1 MATANDSSPESSLS
15 YKDSGVDI
23 AAGDQFAAQIQ
34 RYLRQTCGPNVIEN
48 PGGYAGLYELKPN
61 DFFAK
66 KSVRPVLAGSTDGVG
81 TKLRIAFMMG
91 KHDTVGIDLVAMS
104 VNDLVCVGAQPLF
117 FLDYMATGK
126 LAPEV
131 MLEVIKGISAGCRE
145 AQCALLG
152 GETAEMPGF
161 YQPGEYDLA
170 GFAVGLLERRRWI
183 SGKKVQPGDKVVG
196 IASSGIHSN
205 GYSLVRKLFF
215 DKLGWDVGR
224 HVDELGCTLGEEL
237 LRPTRIYVRP
247 VLKILS
253 YYRVMQMVR
262 GIAHITGG
270 GFVGNIPRVLPSNC
284 GARIVGGTWPVP
296 PIFNLIRKLGKIDE
310 AEMYR
315 VFNMGIGM
323 VLITAPAVTN
333 AVLRR
338 LARAGEQACL
348 IGEIVEGEHKVT
360 IE

>member
-1 MATANDSSPESSLS
+1 MATASEKTAETALT
-15 YKDSGVDI
+15 YKDSGVSI
-23 AAGDQFAAQIQ
+23 LAGDEFAARIQ
-34 RYLRQTCGPNVIEN
+34 HYLRQTCGPNVIEN
-48 PGGYAGLYELKPN
+48 PGGFAGLYELKPN
-61 DFFAK
+61 EFFAK
-66 KSVRPVLAGSTDGVG
+66 KSVRPVLVASTDGVG
-81 TKLRIAFMMG
+81 TKLKIAFMMG

-131 MLEVIKGISAGCRE
+131 MLEVVKGISAGCRQAE
-145 AQCALLG
+145 CALLG

-170 GFAVGLLERRRWI
+170 GFAVGLLEYRKWI
-183 SGKKVQPGDKVVG
+183 NGRKVRPGDKIIG

-205 GYSLVRKLFF
+205 GYSLVRNLFF
-215 DKLGWDVGR
+215 NRLKWDVHR

-237 LRPTRIYVRP
+237 LRPTRIYVKP

-253 YYRVMQMVR
+253 YYRVRQLVR

-270 GFVGNIPRVLPSNC
+270 GFFGNIPRVLPGGC
-284 GARIVGGTWPVP
+284 GARIVRGTWPVP
-296 PIFNLIRKLGKIDE
+296 PVFTLIRKLGNVDE
-310 AEMYR
+310 DEMYR

-323 VLITAPAVTN
+323 VLVTAPFVADAVI
-333 AVLRR
+333 RR
-338 LARAGEQACL
+338 LKMAGENAYL
-348 IGEIVEGEHKVT
+348 VGEVTAGEHKVT